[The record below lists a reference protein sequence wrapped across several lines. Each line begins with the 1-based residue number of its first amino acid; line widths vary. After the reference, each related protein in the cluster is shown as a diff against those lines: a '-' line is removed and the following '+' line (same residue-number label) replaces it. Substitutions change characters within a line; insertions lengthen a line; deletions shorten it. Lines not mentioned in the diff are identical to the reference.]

1 MDLED
6 ITESSKIEESLTK
19 AELQKLR
26 EKKKRKRSKKEAFV
40 PFNPAARND
49 FVLHFRQRKEQRRKL
64 GYERKKR
71 EERQERADLKRQSKI
86 RILKDFKKVRRETE
100 KAMEAINNSVQK
112 TDEKENESDSEDDD
126 GETESEEDEKPDE
139 KVIVFEKNDEDQ
151 DLFPSAVVT
160 TTMGLPQ
167 QELPAKRA
175 KREVAETDHSNGN
188 AKSDKQ
194 IPKKKKKRKKKGK
207 GDKASGSGRG
217 EHKGPH
223 KRDKKKKTGK
233 NKGRRGRK

>member
-64 GYERKKR
+64 GYERKKK
-71 EERQERADLKRQSKI
+71 EERQERADLKKQSKI

-100 KAMEAINNSVQK
+100 KAIEAINNSEQK
-112 TDEKENESDSEDDD
+112 TDEKENESDSVDDD
-126 GETESEEDEKPDE
+126 GETESEEAEKPDE

-175 KREVAETDHSNGN
+175 KREVAETDHNEKGN

-194 IPKKKKKRKKKGK
+194 IPKKKKKRKRKGK

-217 EHKGPH
+217 ENKGPH
-223 KRDKKKKTGK
+223 KRDKKKTGK
-233 NKGRRGRK
+233 KKGKRGRK